1 MGPQIRKDV
10 FLKWE
15 LRIETAAAFL
25 CILSHPYHYCKWII
39 GFHICFILV
48 SFECFFSIRWQVCV
62 CVCVPSKF
70 KIKMSA
76 ETAFCRAIQHCLV
89 VSWAPGPKDTLCFRV
104 LYLLCSLHSFP
115 CRIYVIIIC
124 NIIYVTF
131 YDTVDNSPL
140 QIISSLSI
148 CGAIPS

>member
-62 CVCVPSKF
+62 CVCVCVCAI
-70 KIKMSA
+70 KIQDKDECRDCFLQSNSA
-76 ETAFCRAIQHCLV
+76 LSSCFMGSRAQGH
-89 VSWAPGPKDTLCFRV
+89 PMF
-104 LYLLCSLHSFP
+104 
-115 CRIYVIIIC
+115 
-124 NIIYVTF
+124 
-131 YDTVDNSPL
+131 
-140 QIISSLSI
+140 
-148 CGAIPS
+148 